1 VDMGQPGLDLL
12 EISELSRVKGQRPRL
27 GGWTAAPFGMAT
39 TTIRSERSEYRPG
52 IDKDR

>member
-1 VDMGQPGLDLL
+1 MGQPGLDLL

-27 GGWTAAPFGMAT
+27 GGWTAAPFGMAAA
-39 TTIRSERSEYRPG
+39 TIRSERSEYRPG